1 MHNRRSSPG
10 EQTDGH
16 LLAGRVRYAQRPDGH
31 RSGIEPVL
39 LAAAIPAR
47 PGERVL
53 EGGSGAG
60 AALLCLAARVAG
72 LRGVGI
78 ERDPDLA
85 ALAAQNAA
93 ANGWSGLSFV
103 ATDVAS
109 LPALGAFDHACANPP
124 WHSLA
129 GTPSPDPTRLAAKHA
144 EADLLA
150 TWATALAGPLR
161 PRGTLTFVLPAA
173 MLPAAVVA
181 FAGAGC
187 PPSAVLPLWAKPGQA
202 AKLLLLRGVKG
213 GRSPFRMLPGLTLHA
228 PDGAFT
234 AAAEAVLRAGGAID
248 L

>member
-1 MHNRRSSPG
+1 
-10 EQTDGH
+10 
-16 LLAGRVRYAQRPDGH
+16 
-31 RSGIEPVL
+31 VL

-47 PGERVL
+47 SGERVL

-161 PRGTLTFVLPAA
+161 PRGTLT
-173 MLPAAVVA
+173 
-181 FAGAGC
+181 
-187 PPSAVLPLWAKPGQA
+187 
-202 AKLLLLRGVKG
+202 
-213 GRSPFRMLPGLTLHA
+213 
-228 PDGAFT
+228 
-234 AAAEAVLRAGGAID
+234 
-248 L
+248 